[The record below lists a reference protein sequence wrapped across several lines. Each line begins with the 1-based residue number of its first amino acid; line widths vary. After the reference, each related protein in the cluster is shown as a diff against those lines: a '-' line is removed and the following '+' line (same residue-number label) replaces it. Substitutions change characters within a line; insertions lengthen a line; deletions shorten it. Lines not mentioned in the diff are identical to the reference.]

1 MKIFAAENLSI
12 SVIGHAV
19 LALIAIGVA
28 AISPEPKIIAPDT
41 IKIISIDL
49 KNVKITGLETKLRNI
64 QANTAKKIELPKK
77 PKADVKSS
85 GKSNP
90 TKAEPVIK
98 EIKVNREVATLN
110 QTMTVSVIDAFRI
123 AMTRCWQIDSD
134 RPELAGIRAVA
145 HIRLF
150 PSGRVQDYW
159 FESASRADTDQ
170 NFAYVLE
177 TIKMAIDACNPF
189 SMLPRGEY
197 DNWKTVQLTFFPSA
211 KVVE

>member
-1 MKIFAAENLSI
+1 MRIFAAENLSI
-12 SVIGHAV
+12 SVIGHMV
-19 LALIAIGVA
+19 LVLIAIGVS
-28 AISPEPKIIAPDT
+28 AISPEPKIIAPDK

-49 KNVKITGLETKLRNI
+49 KDVKITGLETKLRNI
-64 QANTAKKIELPKK
+64 QSNASKKLELPKK
-77 PKADVKSS
+77 PKADVKNT
-85 GKSNP
+85 GKSNAA
-90 TKAEPVIK
+90 KAEPIVK

-159 FESASRADTDQ
+159 FESATRADTDAD
-170 NFAYVLE
+170 FAYVLE
-177 TIKMAIDACNPF
+177 TIKFAIDACNPF
-189 SMLPRGEY
+189 SMMPRGEY
-197 DNWKTVQLTFFPSA
+197 DKWKTVQLTFFPSA